1 MTGRM
6 FSLLEEVVVVTDLQA
21 SLLASSEEFSPV
33 CFTAITEKFFF
44 FFYVELF
51 QVEGTCD
58 PMKNS
63 LVYCVYF
70 DIFESLENSIER
82 FWNTKALVPD
92 HFNHTIIITNI
103 MGGLHLGDNAD
114 CEALLEN

>member
-1 MTGRM
+1 M
-6 FSLLEEVVVVTDLQA
+6 VVTDLQA

-70 DIFESLENSIER
+70 GSLDNSIDSSIDR

-92 HFNHTIIITNI
+92 HLNHKIIITNI
-103 MGGLHLGDNAD
+103 MGGFHLGDNAD

>member
-1 MTGRM
+1 MLDLSLLPPQLELRLVVMTGRM

-70 DIFESLENSIER
+70 EIS
-82 FWNTKALVPD
+82 
-92 HFNHTIIITNI
+92 
-103 MGGLHLGDNAD
+103 
-114 CEALLEN
+114 

>member
-51 QVEGTCD
+51 QVEGTSN
-58 PMKNS
+58 PKKNS
-63 LVYCVYF
+63 YSLLVYFV
-70 DIFESLENSIER
+70 R
-82 FWNTKALVPD
+82 FWNTTKALEPD
-92 HFNHTIIITNI
+92 HFNHTMIITNT
-103 MGGLHLGDNAD
+103 MGGFHLGDNAD
-114 CEALLEN
+114 CEALENGELREY